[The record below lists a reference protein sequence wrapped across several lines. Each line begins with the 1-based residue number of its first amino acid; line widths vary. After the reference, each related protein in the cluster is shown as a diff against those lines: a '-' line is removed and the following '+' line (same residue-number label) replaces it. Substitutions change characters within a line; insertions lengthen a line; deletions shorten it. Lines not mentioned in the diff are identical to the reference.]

1 MKHYNNIVK
10 ISMWEYCIVFLF
22 IVMCGFT
29 SADII
34 PAKSWILALMGVIYF
49 LQGKN
54 KQPLFPLIVLIICY
68 IVIGIAQLKVFG
80 YYSSRPFITIPILML
95 AGFYVVDKLAERFKY
110 AYMDIM
116 TILSIFSLIFY
127 FIMLF
132 TGYVPNIEFL
142 NSNSQLYSG
151 IFIFNERLGE
161 IIRQRN
167 CGPFWEPGAFAG
179 YIIIVGILFF
189 NELDTLWKS
198 QKKKCVILLIALIT
212 TFSTQ
217 GYLAFALLMFFYFF
231 KERMSGKL
239 LVGMF
244 SFAVLSIIAFMSLD
258 FLQEKV
264 SEQLVSAREW
274 ETDESLSSANRFTT
288 SLLDLY
294 YVEES
299 PLIGNTEDSQ
309 IRYRDHP
316 TILWI
321 IDNYGGYGTG
331 SGTTSFM
338 ATYGIPLFLLW
349 CFFTYKSLRRGNSA
363 KVSFMI
369 LGTYLFLG
377 NGELYFNYIY
387 YMSLPFMIY
396 THRNMVGIC

>member
-22 IVMCGFT
+22 IVRCGFT

-132 TGYVPNIEFL
+132 TGYAPNIEFL

-198 QKKKCVILLIALIT
+198 QKKECVILLIALIT
-212 TFSTQ
+212 TFSKK
-217 GYLAFALLMFFYFF
+217 G
-231 KERMSGKL
+231 
-239 LVGMF
+239 
-244 SFAVLSIIAFMSLD
+244 
-258 FLQEKV
+258 
-264 SEQLVSAREW
+264 
-274 ETDESLSSANRFTT
+274 
-288 SLLDLY
+288 
-294 YVEES
+294 
-299 PLIGNTEDSQ
+299 
-309 IRYRDHP
+309 
-316 TILWI
+316 
-321 IDNYGGYGTG
+321 
-331 SGTTSFM
+331 
-338 ATYGIPLFLLW
+338 
-349 CFFTYKSLRRGNSA
+349 
-363 KVSFMI
+363 
-369 LGTYLFLG
+369 
-377 NGELYFNYIY
+377 
-387 YMSLPFMIY
+387 
-396 THRNMVGIC
+396 

>member
-116 TILSIFSLIFY
+116 TILPIFSLIFY

-142 NSNSQLYSG
+142 NSNKW
-151 IFIFNERLGE
+151 
-161 IIRQRN
+161 
-167 CGPFWEPGAFAG
+167 P
-179 YIIIVGILFF
+179 
-189 NELDTLWKS
+189 
-198 QKKKCVILLIALIT
+198 
-212 TFSTQ
+212 
-217 GYLAFALLMFFYFF
+217 
-231 KERMSGKL
+231 
-239 LVGMF
+239 
-244 SFAVLSIIAFMSLD
+244 
-258 FLQEKV
+258 
-264 SEQLVSAREW
+264 
-274 ETDESLSSANRFTT
+274 
-288 SLLDLY
+288 
-294 YVEES
+294 
-299 PLIGNTEDSQ
+299 
-309 IRYRDHP
+309 
-316 TILWI
+316 
-321 IDNYGGYGTG
+321 
-331 SGTTSFM
+331 
-338 ATYGIPLFLLW
+338 
-349 CFFTYKSLRRGNSA
+349 
-363 KVSFMI
+363 
-369 LGTYLFLG
+369 
-377 NGELYFNYIY
+377 
-387 YMSLPFMIY
+387 
-396 THRNMVGIC
+396 

>member
-1 MKHYNNIVK
+1 MAHCDIVK
-10 ISMWEYCIVFLF
+10 ISRWEYCIVFLF
-22 IVMCGFT
+22 IIMCGFT
-29 SADII
+29 SADVI
-34 PAKSWILALMGVIYF
+34 PAKSWILALFGITYF
-49 LQGKN
+49 LQRKN
-54 KQPLFPLIVLIICY
+54 KQPLFPLTVLIICY

-110 AYMDIM
+110 AYMNIM

-127 FIMLF
+127 FVMLF
-132 TGYVPNIEFL
+132 IGYVPNIDLL
-142 NSNSQLYSG
+142 NSNSQLYRG

-179 YIIIVGILFF
+179 YIVIVGILFF
-189 NELDTLWKS
+189 NELDTLWKT
-198 QKKKCVILLIALIT
+198 QKKKCVILLITLVT

-217 GYLAFALLMFFYFF
+217 GYFAFALLMFFYFF
-231 KERMSGKL
+231 KERLSGKL

-244 SFAVLSIIAFMSLD
+244 SFAMLSMIAFMSLD

-264 SEQLVSAREW
+264 SEQLALAKEW

-299 PLIGNTEDSQ
+299 PLIGNTENPLL
-309 IRYRDHP
+309 RYRDHSV
-316 TILWI
+316 ILWI

-338 ATYGIPLFLLW
+338 ANYGIPLFLLW
-349 CFFTYKSLRRGNSA
+349 CFFTYKSLRRRSSA

-369 LGTYLFLG
+369 LGMYLFLG
-377 NGELYFNYIY
+377 SGELYFNYIY

-396 THRNMVGIC
+396 THRNRVCIC